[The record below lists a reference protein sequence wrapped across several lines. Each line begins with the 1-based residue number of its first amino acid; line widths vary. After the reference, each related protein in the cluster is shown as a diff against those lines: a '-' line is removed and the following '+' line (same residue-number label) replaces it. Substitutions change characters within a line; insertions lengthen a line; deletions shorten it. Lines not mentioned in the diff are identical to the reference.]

1 MILAYS
7 KYGIAIEIKEDS
19 IVSLIVEKITDASQK
34 LSRILILRPKE
45 VMESF
50 CYLKEIKL

>member
-50 CYLKEIKL
+50 CCLKEIKP